1 MTKRFLALLF
11 AGLLVFVAC
20 GGDDEET
27 ESAQRG
33 ECTEEVGDGEEVD
46 GLPENFPVPDEV
58 VLVGSDEA
66 GPSVIVEGYYLAD
79 LEEAFP
85 AYEDA
90 FEEADYDI
98 TKDEQEANDA
108 EIFFAGEGTTGQV
121 NMFADCDGQTK
132 LRITI
137 RPD

>member
-1 MTKRFLALLF
+1 MVKRLLALLIV
-11 AGLLVFVAC
+11 GLLVFVAC
-20 GGDDEET
+20 GGDDEAT

-33 ECTEEVGDGEEVD
+33 PCAEEAPEGEDVE
-46 GLPENFPVPDEV
+46 GLPENFPVTDAV
-58 VLVGSDEA
+58 VFIGSDEA
-66 GPSVIVEGYYLAD
+66 GPSTIIEGVYLAD

-85 AYEDA
+85 DYEDA
-90 FEEADYDI
+90 FEESDYDI

-121 NMFADCDGQTK
+121 NMYADCDGQTK
-132 LRITI
+132 IRITI